1 MKIACSRPTTAL
13 LGVALL
19 GLGLPL
25 AAAAQQTVD
34 SRHAVNPDAYVRI
47 YMETGGAIRIVG
59 WAKDSVAFTGTAD
72 EGLPEVE
79 FGIVKD
85 GQAAK
90 GGIWTDKKGKGS
102 VDLDIRVPVDATVWV
117 KTTGASVE
125 IENVTGGVDVYSVSG
140 DVRFEGDPQQLYAES
155 MGGEVSI
162 DGNSASIKA
171 KTGKGPI
178 TFRGTADDVTLK
190 TVGGRITVDG
200 PTLKRGYFESV
211 TGDIVFDGALEPG
224 SSVGFQTHSGRV
236 EMTLPPDAGVDCL
249 VTTIEGD
256 LEVDFDVPEALARDG
271 AQGPEQEFTIGDG
284 GAQVKI
290 QTFDG
295 SVAIRRK

>member
-1 MKIACSRPTTAL
+1 MKIATSKLAPVL
-13 LGVALL
+13 LAVAVSCLAV
-19 GLGLPL
+19 PV

-34 SRHAVNPDAYVRI
+34 SRHAVHPDAYVRI
-47 YMETGGAIRIVG
+47 YMETDGVIRISG
-59 WAKDSVAFTGTAD
+59 WAKDSVTFTGTTD
-72 EGLPEVE
+72 EGVPGLE
-79 FGIVKD
+79 FGIAKE

-90 GGIWTDKKGKGS
+90 GGIWTDRKGKGS
-102 VDLDIRVPVDATVWV
+102 VDLDIRVPVAATVWV

-140 DVRFEGDPQQLYAES
+140 DVRFEGEPQQLYAES

-162 DGNSASIKA
+162 EGNSASIKA

-190 TVGGRITVDG
+190 TVGGRITIDG
-200 PTLKRGYFESV
+200 PSVRRGYFESV

-236 EMTLPPDAGVDCL
+236 EVTLPPDAGADCL

-256 LEVDFDVPEALARDG
+256 LQVDFDVPEALERDG
-271 AQGPEQEFTIGDG
+271 AQGPETEFTIGGG

-295 SVAIRRK
+295 PVAIRRQ